1 MLEKKLHIWSLF
13 RGRCWWGLLLSQPQT
28 RRVGV
33 GKHEVIKVL
42 KVDFFALLYIVK
54 KERIMYIEILFWIK
68 NMSIT
73 TRTFARITKKIL
85 WKAEQN
91 CLHQKGTEF
100 LLSYPFQKR
109 PSVALLFCQQLV
121 VCQVTF
127 RKRSTTLQR
136 KGLAGF
142 VWSPN
147 LPVWTGLCVMA
158 TPSQAQPITTRP
170 VSLLRGMHVKGNT
183 YAVKKKH
190 HNTVILNKK
199 TCYRKMYLQYTI
211 FYQCNGIKYIYE
223 KNI

>member
-127 RKRSTTLQR
+127 RKRRPLPSSVKAWL
-136 KGLAGF
+136 GLSGPLTCLYGQVCAS
-142 VWSPN
+142 WPRPPRPN
-147 LPVWTGLCVMA
+147 Q
-158 TPSQAQPITTRP
+158 SQHVLSLYSEECMSKEIHMPLKKNITT
-170 VSLLRGMHVKGNT
+170 
-183 YAVKKKH
+183 
-190 HNTVILNKK
+190 
-199 TCYRKMYLQYTI
+199 Q
-211 FYQCNGIKYIYE
+211 
-223 KNI
+223 